1 MLFFDFWKYL
11 ARSPQNDKYAYRE
24 THGDIMA
31 QTKAGGLVTSSETL
45 TGDVEFFTLFTT
57 LDITATTDFTD
68 DTQKDFES
76 LVQVISLRA
85 QPQLM
90 NTPITVDGVSAELD
104 DYGAPTLTGAG
115 WVFKFAFEHQ
125 GSHTID
131 TLKDELNGIVLNG
144 GTIDT
149 KSSVNTEFSKQDV
162 L

>member
-1 MLFFDFWKYL
+1 
-11 ARSPQNDKYAYRE
+11 
-24 THGDIMA
+24 MA

-45 TGDVEFFTLFTT
+45 TGDVEFFTLFTNI
-57 LDITATTDFTD
+57 DVTATDNFTD

-85 QPQLM
+85 QPMLM
-90 NTPITVDGVSAELD
+90 NTPIAVDGSSAGLD

-115 WVFKFAFEHQ
+115 WVFKFAFERL
-125 GSHTID
+125 GAHTLD
-131 TLKDELNGIVLNG
+131 TLKDELDGIVLNG
-144 GTIDT
+144 GTINT

>member
-115 WVFKFAFEHQ
+115 WVFKFAFERQ
-125 GSHTID
+125 GAHTLD
-131 TLKDELNGIVLNG
+131 TLKDELDGIVLNG

>member
-11 ARSPQNDKYAYRE
+11 TRSPQNDKYAYRE

-57 LDITATTDFTD
+57 LDITATDNFTD
-68 DTQKDFES
+68 NTQKDFES

-85 QPQLM
+85 QPMLM
-90 NTPITVDGVSAELD
+90 NTPITVDGASAGLD
-104 DYGAPTLTGAG
+104 DYGAPTLAGAG
-115 WVFKFAFEHQ
+115 WVFKFAFERQ
-125 GSHTID
+125 GAHTLD
-131 TLKDELNGIVLNG
+131 TLKDELEGIVLNG
-144 GTIDT
+144 GTINT

>member
-1 MLFFDFWKYL
+1 
-11 ARSPQNDKYAYRE
+11 
-24 THGDIMA
+24 MA
-31 QTKAGGLVTSSETL
+31 QTRSGGLLTSSEVL

-57 LDITATTDFTD
+57 IDITATDDFTD
-68 DTQKDFES
+68 DTQKDFER

-85 QPQLM
+85 QPMLM
-90 NTPITVDGVSAELD
+90 NTPIAVDGVAAGLD

-115 WVFKFAFEHQ
+115 WVFKFAFERQ
-125 GSHTID
+125 GAHTLD
-131 TLKDELNGIVLNG
+131 TLRDELDGIVLNG

>member
-85 QPQLM
+85 HPQLM

-115 WVFKFAFEHQ
+115 WVFKFAFERQ
-125 GSHTID
+125 GAHTLD
-131 TLKDELNGIVLNG
+131 TLKDELDGIVLNG

>member
-1 MLFFDFWKYL
+1 
-11 ARSPQNDKYAYRE
+11 
-24 THGDIMA
+24 MA

>member
-1 MLFFDFWKYL
+1 
-11 ARSPQNDKYAYRE
+11 
-24 THGDIMA
+24 MA

-45 TGDVEFFTLFTT
+45 TGDVEFFTLFTNI
-57 LDITATTDFTD
+57 DVTATDNFTD

-85 QPQLM
+85 QPMLM
-90 NTPITVDGVSAELD
+90 NTPIVVDGVSAGLD

-115 WVFKFAFEHQ
+115 WVFKFAFERQ
-125 GSHTID
+125 FAHTLD

>member
-1 MLFFDFWKYL
+1 
-11 ARSPQNDKYAYRE
+11 
-24 THGDIMA
+24 MA
-31 QTKAGGLVTSSETL
+31 QTKAGGLLTSSETL

-104 DYGAPTLTGAG
+104 DYGAPTLAGAG
-115 WVFKFAFEHQ
+115 WVFKFAFERQ
-125 GSHTID
+125 GAHTLD
-131 TLKDELNGIVLNG
+131 TLKDELDGIVLNG